1 MPWQYS
7 WVDTKGAKNGKGG
20 GTNPTPP
27 AGGGIPGDQWQC
39 QHCSYKMPSGK
50 TKCTACGLRKNFKPC
65 QNQSQAKP
73 PELPKAQ
80 DAPTSAVRTSTNGV
94 RQALDS
100 LTSTVLALAPK
111 SNSPSAAA
119 PTNAAKK
126 EIEELTSPALTI
138 PKDKEAFSAAK
149 ARVKSLEETIKIL
162 PAGPDFDAA
171 RAEMQSRLETAKR
184 DVNKCRPLGA
194 RIDAARLALARS
206 QQRVNQA
213 AEAAKLA
220 VEVHNAA
227 INEGEEL
234 TKSLAELEKE
244 WTESAIEDSSSD
256 GMVLGLKTSLGT
268 VMKSLKARPGIQEE
282 HIVAAQQQFE
292 LLLSGIVKT
301 IAAAEVSATKYP
313 IQAEASA
320 LRSGHDA
327 EADWQAAT
335 ATKRHR
341 AKEPPTTADIFKA
354 TAKEA
359 PQDETGGDT
368 AQSGKGAH
376 RLNGKKTLL
385 DYWYGPASKRQ
396 ETVATRAVPYTNPE
410 AEKPSPL

>member
-1 MPWQYS
+1 
-7 WVDTKGAKNGKGG
+7 V
-20 GTNPTPP
+20 
-27 AGGGIPGDQWQC
+27 
-39 QHCSYKMPSGK
+39 
-50 TKCTACGLRKNFKPC
+50 
-65 QNQSQAKP
+65 
-73 PELPKAQ
+73 
-80 DAPTSAVRTSTNGV
+80 
-94 RQALDS
+94 
-100 LTSTVLALAPK
+100 
-111 SNSPSAAA
+111 
-119 PTNAAKK
+119 KK
-126 EIEELTSPALTI
+126 ETEEPAPPALTI
-138 PKDKEAFSAAK
+138 PKDKEAFNAAK

-171 RAEMQSRLETAKR
+171 RTEMQSRLETAKR
-184 DVNKCRPLGA
+184 DVNKCKPLGA

-206 QQRVNQA
+206 QQRVSQA

-227 INEGEEL
+227 ISEEEEL

-282 HIVAAQQQFE
+282 HIAAAQEQFE

-301 IAAAEVSATKYP
+301 IAAAEVAASKCP
-313 IQAEASA
+313 IQVEISTPK
-320 LRSGHDA
+320 SKHST
-327 EADWQAAT
+327 EADWQAAI

-341 AKEPPTTADIFKA
+341 TKEPPTTADIFRA
-354 TAKEA
+354 AAKEV
-359 PQDETGGDT
+359 PQDETGSNT
-368 AQSGKGAH
+368 AQNGKGAH

-396 ETVATRAVPYTNPE
+396 EAVLTRVGPYTNLE
-410 AEKPSPL
+410 A

>member
-1 MPWQYS
+1 
-7 WVDTKGAKNGKGG
+7 
-20 GTNPTPP
+20 
-27 AGGGIPGDQWQC
+27 
-39 QHCSYKMPSGK
+39 
-50 TKCTACGLRKNFKPC
+50 
-65 QNQSQAKP
+65 
-73 PELPKAQ
+73 
-80 DAPTSAVRTSTNGV
+80 
-94 RQALDS
+94 
-100 LTSTVLALAPK
+100 
-111 SNSPSAAA
+111 
-119 PTNAAKK
+119 
-126 EIEELTSPALTI
+126 
-138 PKDKEAFSAAK
+138 
-149 ARVKSLEETIKIL
+149 
-162 PAGPDFDAA
+162 
-171 RAEMQSRLETAKR
+171 
-184 DVNKCRPLGA
+184 VNKCRPLGA

-268 VMKSLKARPGIQEE
+268 VMKSLKARPGIQED

-301 IAAAEVSATKYP
+301 IAAAEVSATKTGT
-313 IQAEASA
+313 AA
-320 LRSGHDA
+320 LRGVHDT

-341 AKEPPTTADIFKA
+341 AKEPPTAADIFKA
-354 TAKEA
+354 AAKEA
-359 PQDETGGDT
+359 PQDETSGDT

-376 RLNGKKTLL
+376 RLNGKKTLF

-396 ETVATRAVPYTNPE
+396 ETVAARAVPYTNPE